1 MANESNP
8 KVSLG
13 CGTLILIALIVLF
26 LGNSN
31 NDDKIVNEIRDLKQQ
46 INRLED
52 QVKNQSETIREL
64 SSQHSEQRQ
73 PRQRIVLPATP
84 ELEMQ
89 DLPEN

>member
-1 MANESNP
+1 MANETNP

-31 NDDKIVNEIRDLKQQ
+31 NDDKIVDEIRALRQQ

-52 QVKNQSETIREL
+52 QVKNQSETIRQL
-64 SSQHSEQRQ
+64 SSQQSEQRQ
-73 PRQRIVLPATP
+73 PRARIVPPATP
-84 ELEMQ
+84 ELETQ
-89 DLPEN
+89 PLPEN